1 MLNEVDKGPETFCVI
16 FNGDISQYIIWSI
29 LYVIMYGVLQ
39 PVRQIVT
46 QSLYKYL
53 CSRLTLAILAS
64 RGPCLNEC
72 LPNENTYR

>member
-29 LYVIMYGVLQ
+29 LYVIMYGILQ

-46 QSLYKYL
+46 QSLFVKIPMLKVDTCYTSKQ
-53 CSRLTLAILAS
+53 RAMIK
-64 RGPCLNEC
+64 
-72 LPNENTYR
+72 